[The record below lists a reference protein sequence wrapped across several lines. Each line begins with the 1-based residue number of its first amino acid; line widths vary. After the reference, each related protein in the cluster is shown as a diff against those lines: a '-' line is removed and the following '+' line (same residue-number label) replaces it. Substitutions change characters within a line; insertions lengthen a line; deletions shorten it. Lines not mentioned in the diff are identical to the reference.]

1 MAIPDYETIMLPLLK
16 HLSDKKVRHLRESI
30 DAMGSHFQ
38 LSEDERAQRLPSG
51 VKRTFD
57 DRVSWASTYM
67 KKAGLLRSPKRGQY
81 EITDRGLDVLKS
93 PPPRITNEFLEQYP
107 EFLEFRA
114 RRSKPGPGPKP
125 PTPRTEEQTPEESLE
140 EGYLRLRDELAS
152 DLLQAVKEC
161 SPSFFENLV
170 VDLLVSMGYGGTRQD
185 AGKAIGGTADGGVDG
200 IIKEDRL
207 GLDVVYLQ
215 AKRWDASVGRPEIQ
229 KFAGALQG
237 QRAKKGVFITTSS
250 FTKEAT
256 DFANSIDSKLIL
268 IDGEHLS
275 QLMIDFD
282 VGVTSIASYHLKRI
296 DSDYFTEE

>member
-1 MAIPDYETIMLPLLK
+1 MPIPDYETIMLPLLMF
-16 HLSDKKVRHLRESI
+16 LSDREVRHLRESI
-30 DAMGSHFQ
+30 NAMALVFG
-38 LSEDERAQRLPSG
+38 LSEDEMAQRLPSG

-67 KKAGLLRSPKRGQY
+67 KKAGLLQSPKRGHYQ
-81 EITDRGLDVLKS
+81 ITERGLDVLHS
-93 PPPRITNEFLEQYP
+93 PPSRITNEFLEQYP
-107 EFLEFRA
+107 EFQEFRA
-114 RRSKPGPGPKP
+114 RRSKPERGSKTVSPQ
-125 PTPRTEEQTPEESLE
+125 EEEKTPEESLE

-152 DLLQAVKEC
+152 ELLQTVKEC

-170 VDLLVSMGYGGTRQD
+170 IDLLVRMGYGGTRQD
-185 AGKAIGGTADGGVDG
+185 AGKAIGGTADGGIDG

-215 AKRWDASVGRPEIQ
+215 AKRWDAVVGRPEIQ

-250 FTKEAT
+250 FTKDALSY
-256 DFANSIDSKLIL
+256 ANSIDSKLIL
-268 IDGEHLS
+268 IDGDQLA

-282 VGVTSIASYHLKRI
+282 IGVTSIVSYHLKRI